1 MDDGGRAAEFLRG
14 ARKSLPVITGMIPRG
29 MIPSGAAFGIL
40 AETAGFSV
48 WESLLMSL
56 IVFAGASQFAAL
68 NLLAVGAPAA
78 DIVLA
83 TALLNARHIMMGS
96 SLSRRMKGGGNPLCK
111 AALFFFLTDESF
123 SVASLQSGGAV
134 SVPFLWGLQLPIYIT
149 WNVLTVCGWLGTSA
163 LPPALRASMG
173 IAIYAL
179 FIALIIPSARKSRA
193 ALAVTLAAMALSTL
207 FKFAPV
213 LSELNKGV
221 AIMISAGGAALLG
234 ALLFPPEKEETA

>member
-1 MDDGGRAAEFLRG
+1 MTGGSAASEFLCG
-14 ARKSLPVITGMIPRG
+14 ARKSLPVITGMIP
-29 MIPSGAAFGIL
+29 SAAAFGIL

-48 WESLLMSL
+48 WESLLMSMT
-56 IVFAGASQFAAL
+56 VFAGASQFAAL
-68 NLLAVGAPAA
+68 NLLAAGAPAA

-83 TALLNARHIMMGS
+83 TALLNARHIMMGP
-96 SLSRRMKGGGNPLCK
+96 SLSRRIEGGGRPLFR

-123 SVASLQSGGAV
+123 SVASLQGGGPV
-134 SVPFLWGLQLPIYIT
+134 SVPFLWGLQTPIYFT
-149 WNVLTVCGWLGTSA
+149 WNVLTVFGWLGTSA
-163 LPPALRASMG
+163 LPPALRSSMG

-193 ALAVTLAAMALSTL
+193 ALAVTLTAMALSSL

-221 AIMISAGGAALLG
+221 AIMISAGGAALFG
-234 ALLFPPEKEETA
+234 ALLFPPRGEEAA

>member
-1 MDDGGRAAEFLRG
+1 
-14 ARKSLPVITGMIPRG
+14 
-29 MIPSGAAFGIL
+29 
-40 AETAGFSV
+40 
-48 WESLLMSL
+48 MS
-56 IVFAGASQFAAL
+56 A
-68 NLLAVGAPAA
+68 
-78 DIVLA
+78 
-83 TALLNARHIMMGS
+83 
-96 SLSRRMKGGGNPLCK
+96 
-111 AALFFFLTDESF
+111 
-123 SVASLQSGGAV
+123 
-134 SVPFLWGLQLPIYIT
+134 PFLWGLQLPIYLT

-221 AIMISAGGAALLG
+221 AIMISAGGAALFG

>member
-1 MDDGGRAAEFLRG
+1 MKNAKRTILMWAPFAF
-14 ARKSLPVITGMIPRG
+14 S
-29 MIPSGAAFGIL
+29 AAFGIL

-207 FKFAPV
+207 FKFAPM

-221 AIMISAGGAALLG
+221 AIMISAGGSALLG

>member
-1 MDDGGRAAEFLRG
+1 
-14 ARKSLPVITGMIPRG
+14 
-29 MIPSGAAFGIL
+29 
-40 AETAGFSV
+40 
-48 WESLLMSL
+48 
-56 IVFAGASQFAAL
+56 
-68 NLLAVGAPAA
+68 
-78 DIVLA
+78 
-83 TALLNARHIMMGS
+83 MMGS

-123 SVASLQSGGAV
+123 SVASLQGGGAV
-134 SVPFLWGLQLPIYIT
+134 SAPFLWGLQLPIYIT

>member
-14 ARKSLPVITGMIPRG
+14 ARKSLPVITG

-123 SVASLQSGGAV
+123 SVASLQGGGAV

-173 IAIYAL
+173 IYAL

-221 AIMISAGGAALLG
+221 AIMISAGGSALLG